1 MFQLLLLLLFVF
13 SGPAEEI
20 IRRSMQSRALMSR
33 DIGTLKCHR
42 SEKEVLVSSVKCC
55 QTIGIIPEKYLL
67 DLLSWRSLV
76 NLARAVSVECSTGA
90 ERAMAPH
97 SSTLAWKIPWTE
109 EPGRLQSMG
118 LLGVGHD

>member
-1 MFQLLLLLLFVF
+1 MFVF

-20 IRRSMQSRALMSR
+20 IRRSVQSRALMSR
-33 DIGTLKCHR
+33 DIGTVKCHR

-76 NLARAVSVECSTGA
+76 NLAGAVSVECSTGDVKS
-90 ERAMAPH
+90 P
-97 SSTLAWKIPWTE
+97 TIQT
-109 EPGRLQSMG
+109 
-118 LLGVGHD
+118 